1 MTDAAA
7 RPRNWGLLFI
17 AVCLLAANMRMTITG
32 VGPLL
37 EQIAADRGVAPAAL
51 GGLASVP
58 LIAWALVSP
67 LAHGLSVR
75 FGLART
81 VTWSLVALAAGTV
94 WRSLPGSDVNLWLGT
109 ALIGAALAIGNVLLP
124 VVIRRD
130 FSARVPTVMGIY
142 TALLG
147 GIGAL
152 AAGLVV
158 PISHAELGG
167 GELGWRVA
175 LLTSGA
181 LIPVALV
188 AWLAA
193 TRGEPAPTPHE
204 AIPRAALPAV
214 GGSREGN
221 RAGRAGGRIW
231 RDPVAWTVALYQGSQ
246 AMLFYMLATW
256 LAPIQVSQGSTAV
269 AAGLDVMLYQL
280 VSILG
285 SLSLPLVF
293 RGRSRRWIPAVLPI
307 IIAGTF
313 ATVVLHPGADLAW
326 VLLGGFGSGAS
337 LSLSMLFMAIRAPS
351 SEVASALSGMAQS
364 IGYLIAATGPAL
376 FGWLAATSGGWIVP
390 LWLVLA
396 VGAVQLVAG
405 ILLGRE
411 RMVFG
416 GRA

>member
-7 RPRNWGLLFI
+7 RPRNWGLLFV

-58 LIAWALVSP
+58 LIAWSLVSP
-67 LAHGLSVR
+67 LAHGLSLR
-75 FGLART
+75 FGLSRT
-81 VTWSLVALAAGTV
+81 ISWSLVALTAGTV
-94 WRSLPGSDVNLWLGT
+94 WRSLPGSELNLWFGT

-158 PISHAELGG
+158 PISHVETST
-167 GELGWRVA
+167 GELGWRIA

-188 AWLAA
+188 AWLSA
-193 TRGEPAPTPHE
+193 TRGEPAPQRYE
-204 AIPRAALPAV
+204 ALPLTSSMRGTTNDRV
-214 GGSREGN
+214 GR
-221 RAGRAGGRIW
+221 RIW
-231 RDPVAWTVALYQGSQ
+231 RDPVAWTVAVYQGSQ
-246 AMLFYMLATW
+246 AMLFYMIATW
-256 LAPIQVSQGSTAV
+256 LAPIQVSQGSSAV
-269 AAGLDVMLYQL
+269 DAGLDVMFYQL

-285 SLSLPLVF
+285 SLCLPLMF
-293 RGRSRRWIPAVLPI
+293 RGTQERWLPAVIPI
-307 IIAGTF
+307 LIAGTF
-313 ATVVLHPGADLAW
+313 ACVVLIPGPGLHW
-326 VLLGGFGSGAS
+326 VLLGGFASGAS
-337 LSLSMLFMAIRAPS
+337 LSLSMLYMAIRAQS
-351 SEVASALSGMAQS
+351 SEAASALSGMAQS
-364 IGYLIAATGPAL
+364 IGYLIAAAGPAL
-376 FGWLAATSGGWIVP
+376 FGWLAASSGGWILP

-405 ILLGRE
+405 ILLGRG
-411 RMVFG
+411 RMVFEA
-416 GRA
+416 RP

>member
-7 RPRNWGLLFI
+7 RPRNWGLLFV

-58 LIAWALVSP
+58 LIAWSLVSP
-67 LAHGLSVR
+67 LAHGLSLR
-75 FGLART
+75 FGLSRT
-81 VTWSLVALAAGTV
+81 ISWSLVALTGGTV
-94 WRSLPGSDVNLWLGT
+94 WRSLPGSELNLWFGT

-158 PISHAELGG
+158 PISHVETST
-167 GELGWRVA
+167 GELGWRIA

-193 TRGEPAPTPHE
+193 TRGEPAPQRHE
-204 AIPRAALPAV
+204 ALPLASSMRAAAPD
-214 GGSREGN
+214 
-221 RAGRAGGRIW
+221 RAGRRIW
-231 RDPVAWTVALYQGSQ
+231 RDPVAWTVAVYQGSQ
-246 AMLFYMLATW
+246 AMLFYMIATW

-269 AAGLDVMLYQL
+269 DAGLDVMFYQL

-285 SLSLPLVF
+285 SLCLPLLF
-293 RGRSRRWIPAVLPI
+293 RGRRERWLPAVIPI
-307 IIAGTF
+307 LIAGTF
-313 ATVVLHPGADLAW
+313 ACVVLLPGPGLHW
-326 VLLGGFGSGAS
+326 VLLGGFASGAS
-337 LSLSMLFMAIRAPS
+337 LSLSMLYMAIRAQS
-351 SEVASALSGMAQS
+351 SEAASALSGMAQS
-364 IGYLIAATGPAL
+364 IGYLIAAAGPAL
-376 FGWLAATSGGWIVP
+376 FGWLAAASGGWILP

-405 ILLGRE
+405 ILLGRG
-411 RMVFG
+411 RMVFEA
-416 GRA
+416 RP